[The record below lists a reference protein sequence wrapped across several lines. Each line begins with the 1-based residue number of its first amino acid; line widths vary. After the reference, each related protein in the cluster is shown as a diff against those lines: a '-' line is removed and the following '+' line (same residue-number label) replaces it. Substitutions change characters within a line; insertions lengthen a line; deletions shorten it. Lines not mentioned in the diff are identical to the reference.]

1 MRNIM
6 TKDTKEIEL
15 LFTSLTS
22 RKPILFLGA
31 GFSYGSLCNGQA
43 VPLANDLRELLYS
56 EFYEINCPANLTD
69 EDKKYLK
76 ALDLSSLC
84 NAIQSDGRGGILTKK
99 LISVF
104 KGTTPNPSDPYQE
117 LLCDYYWDKI
127 YTLNI
132 DDLVENIYNSKRIP
146 FVVQNEV
153 VRKPSQNI
161 RQIIKLH
168 GCVNNPEGG
177 FVFSSNEYAINTAL
191 EDYRLKEFAQ
201 DYFKN
206 DIIFLGTEFNE
217 TDIQVLLEKNKI
229 SGFVNTGI
237 NYFFI
242 SPKIGYTL
250 KHLIDSTENF
260 HYINWNA
267 KIFLIE
273 CAKLNKHSKDIET
286 QERLL
291 EQSGFLKVQNY
302 MNVPEDYESKL
313 YYGNDVNFYDI
324 FANWDIINSKTS
336 DIIQKIDREGKTGS
350 YVVAI
355 YGKAFTGKTVVA
367 TRLLVEL
374 YKKGYDAYSYG
385 CEGED
390 ELIELR
396 EYFNLNTN
404 VKKAAILID
413 DAAYLYESIVKV
425 FNLIPPH
432 MTAVVFILVS
442 DYNNHISKRHELTN
456 FNGREWQISDQ
467 FNDKSPRILYDKLKE
482 KNRLGFLRRC
492 DEKTA
497 LSKIKENRYLVE
509 CLFQITNG
517 EGFKL
522 YFKKRME
529 NFLGNSSADDYYFL
543 KYICVLS
550 KLGIHNLKEQ
560 LIRINCPNLQT
571 KQLDGLVVGF
581 GESCGVS
588 LRCAEAYDDFLYGLP
603 EDERLEIVYTSLISI
618 ANMFREEENNRWKN
632 IFEKLL
638 NARTLHKNLKIS
650 PQKLISLFARIEKY
664 YGNVSY
670 FWLQRGLA
678 KQIIHEYNDASNF
691 LNQALSIRPNSYQI
705 RHAIAKNKLEE
716 AMSLLSDKSRHA
728 EAWDLFEI
736 GRSELVELIESPRFS
751 KNIGYSVHS
760 YIKTTIKFYRITRFT
775 IASDEII
782 KMREFLIA
790 SCEQSY
796 DHWMRDCRS
805 DLFAYCKENS
815 KEYAALFEV
824 NKFEK
829 YKRFNFM
836 QKI

>member
-1 MRNIM
+1 M
-6 TKDTKEIEL
+6 
-15 LFTSLTS
+15 
-22 RKPILFLGA
+22 GA

-43 VPLANDLRELLYS
+43 VPLAKDLRELLYK
-56 EFYEINCPANLTD
+56 EFYETNCPANMTD
-69 EDKKYLK
+69 EDKKCLK

-99 LISVF
+99 LISIF
-104 KGTTPNPSDPYQE
+104 KGTIPNPSDPYQE

-132 DDLVENIYNSKRIP
+132 DDLVENIYTSKQIA
-146 FVVQNEV
+146 FVVQNEAI
-153 VRKPSQNI
+153 RKPAQNA

-168 GCVNNPEGG
+168 GCVNNPNYG

-191 EDYRLKEFAQ
+191 EDYRLKEFAH
-201 DYFKN
+201 DYFNN

-217 TDIQVLLEKNKI
+217 TDIQVLIEKNRR
-229 SGFVNTGI
+229 SGFINAGH

-242 SPKIGYTL
+242 SPEIGYTL
-250 KHLIDSTENF
+250 KHLINSTENF
-260 HYINWNA
+260 HYINWNTEE
-267 KIFLIE
+267 FLTE
-273 CAKLNKHSKDIET
+273 CAKLDIQNKNIEM

-302 MNVPEDYESKL
+302 KNVPEDYESKL
-313 YYGNDVNFYDI
+313 YYGKDVNFYDI
-324 FANWDIINSKTS
+324 FANWDVINSRTS
-336 DIIQKIDREGKTGS
+336 DIIQKINREGKTGS

-390 ELIELR
+390 ELIDLK
-396 EYFNLNTN
+396 EYFNLNTS

-413 DAAYLYESIVKV
+413 DAAYLYEAIVKV
-425 FNLIPPH
+425 FNVIPNH
-432 MTAVVFILVS
+432 MTSIVFILVS

-467 FNDKSPRILYDKLKE
+467 FNDKSPRILYNKLKE
-482 KNRLGFLRRC
+482 KNRLGSLRRC

-497 LSKIKENRYLVE
+497 LIKIKENRYLVE

-529 NFLGNSSADDYYFL
+529 ELFGNSSADDRYFL

-560 LIRINCPNLQT
+560 LIHINCSNIKTEQF
-571 KQLDGLVVGF
+571 DGLVVGF

-588 LRCAEAYDDFLYGLP
+588 LRCAEAYDDFLYDLA
-603 EDERLEIVYTSLISI
+603 ENERLEIVYTSLISI

-691 LNQALSIRPNSYQI
+691 LNQALSNS
-705 RHAIAKNKLEE
+705 A
-716 AMSLLSDKSRHA
+716 
-728 EAWDLFEI
+728 
-736 GRSELVELIESPRFS
+736 
-751 KNIGYSVHS
+751 
-760 YIKTTIKFYRITRFT
+760 
-775 IASDEII
+775 
-782 KMREFLIA
+782 
-790 SCEQSY
+790 
-796 DHWMRDCRS
+796 
-805 DLFAYCKENS
+805 
-815 KEYAALFEV
+815 
-824 NKFEK
+824 
-829 YKRFNFM
+829 
-836 QKI
+836 